1 MITIKPQLLISIIL
15 LNSLMMFSQTQ
26 KKSVNYS
33 KKPYWVEM
41 MKDPNSNYFET
52 IKAYEAF
59 WENRKKPQEENDVIG
74 QSKNVSSKRNF
85 LSRWFKTKEERDE
98 EDIKKYTLDV
108 KKFNH
113 WKLKVEPYVQAD
125 GSILDADARLKLWQD
140 QQQKN

>member
-1 MITIKPQLLISIIL
+1 MVKIKILLTASIMLISIIL
-15 LNSLMMFSQTQ
+15 FSQNQ
-26 KKSVNYS
+26 KKSINYS
-33 KKPYWVEM
+33 KKPYWIDM
-41 MKDPNSNYFET
+41 IKDPTVNYFEA
-52 IKAYEAF
+52 IKAYDLF

-74 QSKNVSSKRNF
+74 QSKSVASKRNF

-98 EDIKKYTLDV
+98 EAIKKYTLDV